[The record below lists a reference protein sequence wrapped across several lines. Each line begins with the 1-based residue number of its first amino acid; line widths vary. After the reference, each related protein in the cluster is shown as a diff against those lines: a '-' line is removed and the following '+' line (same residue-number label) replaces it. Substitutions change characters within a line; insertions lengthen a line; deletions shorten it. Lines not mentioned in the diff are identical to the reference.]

1 MAENKQ
7 KNAPKDDKQQMVFG
21 WDNYKWML
29 IGVALLVVGFVL
41 MWGGGSDDPNVFNYD
56 EIFAWRRIGLAPM
69 VVLAGFGVVGYG
81 IMHRFGGKK
90 KSDDKK

>member
-1 MAENKQ
+1 
-7 KNAPKDDKQQMVFG
+7 MVFG

-41 MWGGGSDDPNVFNYD
+41 MWGGGSDDPNVFNYE

-81 IMHRFGGKK
+81 IMHRFGNKK
-90 KSDDKK
+90 KSNDNK